1 LGGERT
7 RSRHSLLFHS
17 ACCVFARRL
26 AATCHAVEC
35 VKRGTGETGG
45 TCKRGEAGVIGGST
59 FGIRS
64 SENLALRTL
73 NPRQSRSS
81 SPSRP
86 AFCISAIERS
96 VFSRVYDLH
105 FHKNCL
111 FSTDTMRAKILIV
124 DDDRDILLGL
134 ENRITWMG
142 HEPVTADNGKDALRL
157 IEQGEFDLVLLDLEL
172 PFLSGLEILQRV
184 KGASPNELRTEGDS
198 GTTTTYTTP
207 LIIILT
213 AFGTIERAVHAM
225 QLGAFDFLT
234 KPFSAD
240 HLTVVVQKALATVTL
255 HRQVD
260 VLRKEVDDRYDHL
273 VGTNARMAAQLTT
286 AKQAAQS
293 DVTVLLLGETGTGKE
308 VVARAIHRWSPRRSK
323 PFVAVNCAA
332 LPEHLLENE
341 LFGHEKG
348 SFTGAVKREPGK
360 IEMAEGGTVF
370 LDEIGDMP
378 LPLQSRLL
386 RVLQDQTFYRVGGTQ
401 PVRTNVRFI
410 AATNKD
416 IRRAIQQGTFR
427 EDLYYRLA
435 VITVALPP
443 LRERMDDVPALARHF
458 VNRAVRMGLHRSCSL
473 SDHSLQAL
481 QQYQWPGNIRE
492 LENVLT
498 RALILCPDDTLE
510 PACLHL
516 ADSPFPVA
524 AETETGSPPRHYH
537 ESMEAYSR
545 KVIED
550 ALRRN
555 GWNQTRA
562 SEELGLQRT
571 YLTKLLRQKDISGR
585 PPKDSSPSSED
596 DSP

>member
-1 LGGERT
+1 
-7 RSRHSLLFHS
+7 
-17 ACCVFARRL
+17 
-26 AATCHAVEC
+26 
-35 VKRGTGETGG
+35 
-45 TCKRGEAGVIGGST
+45 
-59 FGIRS
+59 
-64 SENLALRTL
+64 
-73 NPRQSRSS
+73 
-81 SPSRP
+81 
-86 AFCISAIERS
+86 
-96 VFSRVYDLH
+96 
-105 FHKNCL
+105 
-111 FSTDTMRAKILIV
+111 MRAKILIV

-142 HEPVTADNGKDALRL
+142 HDPVTADNGKDALRL

-172 PFLSGLEILQRV
+172 PFLSGLEILARV
-184 KGASPNELRTEGDS
+184 KNASHTERRTEEMTS
-198 GTTTTYTTP
+198 ATATYTTP

-234 KPFSAD
+234 KPFTAD
-240 HLTVVVQKALATVTL
+240 HLTVVVQKALATVAL

-273 VGTNARMAAQLTT
+273 VGANAKMAAQLTI
-286 AKQAAQS
+286 AKQAAPS

-308 VVARAIHRWSPRRSK
+308 VVARAIHRWSPRRAK

-332 LPEHLLENE
+332 LPEQLLENE

-360 IEMAEGGTVF
+360 IEVAEGGTVF

-401 PVRTNVRFI
+401 PVCTNVRFI

-435 VITVALPP
+435 VITVTLPP

-458 VNRAVRMGLHRSCSL
+458 LNRAVRMGIHRPCAL
-473 SDHSLQAL
+473 SDQTVRAL
-481 QQYQWPGNIRE
+481 QLYQWPGNIRE

-510 PACLHL
+510 PVYLHL
-516 ADSPFPVA
+516 ADSPFPSA
-524 AETETGSPPRHYH
+524 TDALTEAPPRHYH

-545 KVIED
+545 KVIEE

-562 SEELGLQRT
+562 AEELGLQRT

-585 PPKDSSPSSED
+585 APKNHLLSSGD
-596 DSP
+596 DSH

>member
-1 LGGERT
+1 
-7 RSRHSLLFHS
+7 
-17 ACCVFARRL
+17 
-26 AATCHAVEC
+26 
-35 VKRGTGETGG
+35 
-45 TCKRGEAGVIGGST
+45 
-59 FGIRS
+59 
-64 SENLALRTL
+64 
-73 NPRQSRSS
+73 
-81 SPSRP
+81 
-86 AFCISAIERS
+86 
-96 VFSRVYDLH
+96 
-105 FHKNCL
+105 
-111 FSTDTMRAKILIV
+111 MRAKVLIV

-142 HEPVTADNGKDALRL
+142 HEPVSADNGKDALRL

-184 KGASPNELRTEGDS
+184 KGSQSQERRNEEDTGASAN
-198 GTTTTYTTP
+198 TTYTSP

-213 AFGTIERAVHAM
+213 AFGTIERAVQAM

-240 HLTVVVQKALATVTL
+240 HLTVVVKKALATVAL

-260 VLRKEVDDRYDHL
+260 VLRQEVDDRYDHL
-273 VGTNARMAAQLTT
+273 VGANAKMTAQLTI

-332 LPEHLLENE
+332 LPEQLLENE

-360 IEMAEGGTVF
+360 IEVAEGGTVF

-416 IRRAIQQGTFR
+416 IRRSIHQGTFR

-435 VITVALPP
+435 VITVTLPP
-443 LRERMDDVPALARHF
+443 LRERIDDVPALAQHF
-458 VNRAVRMGLHRSCSL
+458 LNRAVRMGIRRPCIL
-473 SDHSLQAL
+473 SERAVRTL
-481 QQYQWPGNIRE
+481 QQYPWPGNIRE

-498 RALILCPDDTLE
+498 RALILCPEDTLE
-510 PACLHL
+510 SAHL
-516 ADSPFPVA
+516 NLATSFSSSA
-524 AETETGSPPRHYH
+524 TEGDTESPPRHYH
-537 ESMEAYSR
+537 ESMDAYSR
-545 KVIED
+545 KVIEE

-571 YLTKLLRQKDISGR
+571 YLTKLLRQKDIPGR
-585 PPKDSSPSSED
+585 PPKDTSPSSEE

>member
-1 LGGERT
+1 
-7 RSRHSLLFHS
+7 
-17 ACCVFARRL
+17 
-26 AATCHAVEC
+26 
-35 VKRGTGETGG
+35 
-45 TCKRGEAGVIGGST
+45 
-59 FGIRS
+59 
-64 SENLALRTL
+64 
-73 NPRQSRSS
+73 
-81 SPSRP
+81 
-86 AFCISAIERS
+86 
-96 VFSRVYDLH
+96 
-105 FHKNCL
+105 
-111 FSTDTMRAKILIV
+111 MRAKILIV

-142 HEPVTADNGKDALRL
+142 HEPVTADNGEVALRL

-172 PFLSGLEILQRV
+172 PVLSGLEILERMR
-184 KGASPNELRTEGDS
+184 GAARSERRTEEDTS
-198 GTTTTYTTP
+198 TTYSTP

-213 AFGTIERAVHAM
+213 AFGTIERAVQAM

-240 HLTVVVQKALATVTL
+240 HLTVVVKKALDNVSL

-260 VLRKEVDDRYDHL
+260 VLRQEVDDRYDHL
-273 VGTNARMAAQLTT
+273 VGANAKMATQLTI
-286 AKQAAQS
+286 AKQAALS

-308 VVARAIHRWSPRRSK
+308 VVARAIHRWSPRRSN

-332 LPEHLLENE
+332 LPEPLLENE

-360 IEMAEGGTVF
+360 IEVAEGGTVF

-386 RVLQDQTFYRVGGTQ
+386 RVLQDQTFYRIGGTQ

-435 VITVALPP
+435 VIAVTLPP
-443 LRERMDDVPALARHF
+443 LRERTDDIPALARHF
-458 VNRAVRMGLHRSCSL
+458 LNRAVKIGIHRPCAL
-473 SDHSLQAL
+473 SDSAVRAL

-492 LENVLT
+492 LDNVLT
-498 RALILCPDDTLE
+498 RALILSPEDTIE
-510 PACLHL
+510 PTYLHM
-516 ADSPFPVA
+516 ADSPFPSA
-524 AETETGSPPRHYH
+524 NEAETGSPIRQYH
-537 ESMEAYSR
+537 ESMDEFSR
-545 KVIED
+545 KVIEES
-550 ALRRN
+550 LRRN

-562 SEELGLQRT
+562 AEELGLQRT

-585 PPKDSSPSSED
+585 PPKDSTSSYEE

>member
-1 LGGERT
+1 
-7 RSRHSLLFHS
+7 
-17 ACCVFARRL
+17 
-26 AATCHAVEC
+26 
-35 VKRGTGETGG
+35 
-45 TCKRGEAGVIGGST
+45 
-59 FGIRS
+59 
-64 SENLALRTL
+64 
-73 NPRQSRSS
+73 
-81 SPSRP
+81 
-86 AFCISAIERS
+86 
-96 VFSRVYDLH
+96 
-105 FHKNCL
+105 
-111 FSTDTMRAKILIV
+111 MRAKILIV

-142 HEPVTADNGKDALRL
+142 HEPVTADNGEVALRL

-172 PFLSGLEILQRV
+172 PVLSGLEILERV
-184 KGASPNELRTEGDS
+184 RGAARSERRTEEDTS
-198 GTTTTYTTP
+198 ATYSTP

-213 AFGTIERAVHAM
+213 AFGTIERAVQAM

-240 HLTVVVQKALATVTL
+240 HLTVVVKKALDNVSL

-260 VLRKEVDDRYDHL
+260 VLRQEVDDRYDHL
-273 VGTNARMAAQLTT
+273 VGANAKLATQLTI
-286 AKQAAQS
+286 AKQAALS

-308 VVARAIHRWSPRRSK
+308 VVARAIHRWSPRRSN

-360 IEMAEGGTVF
+360 IEVAEGGTLF

-386 RVLQDQTFYRVGGTQ
+386 RVLQDQTFYRIGGTQ

-435 VITVALPP
+435 VIAVILPP
-443 LRERMDDVPALARHF
+443 LRERMDDIPALARHF
-458 VNRAVRMGLHRSCSL
+458 LNRAVKIGIHRPCAL
-473 SDHSLQAL
+473 SDSAVQAL

-492 LENVLT
+492 LDNVLT
-498 RALILCPDDTLE
+498 RALILCSEDTIE
-510 PACLHL
+510 PAYLHL
-516 ADSPFPVA
+516 ADSPFPSA
-524 AETETGSPPRHYH
+524 NEAETGSPIRQYH
-537 ESMEAYSR
+537 ERMDEYSR
-545 KVIED
+545 KVIEE

-562 SEELGLQRT
+562 AEELGLQRT

-585 PPKDSSPSSED
+585 PPKDSTSSSEE